1 MKLANM
7 REVRNGFVYKLGGLA
22 MAAFAVSG
30 LVEPVAIAGP
40 ADQCYMPNPPESC
53 YGGYGGYGGTAGTA
67 GAGGASN
74 GGASQGGNSDAGR
87 PGGGGA
93 HGSAFG

>member
-53 YGGYGGYGGTAGTA
+53 YGGYGGTA

-87 PGGGGA
+87 HGGGGA

>member
-53 YGGYGGYGGTAGTA
+53 YGGYGGTAGTA